1 MSSPGSDVLT
11 VEVPARLV
19 AERASIVLIVV
30 CALVV
35 EVVAA
40 NHPAGPIGL
49 GVVAAVMLYAWQL
62 WRNSHKTRIRS
73 ATLYAHG
80 RWLIDS
86 AAGRAEAKLLSGS
99 RVLGRS
105 VVLRL
110 ACRTG
115 VHSLWLT
122 GWDLPAVE
130 LRQLRV
136 RLLAQGARASA

>member
-19 AERASIVLIVV
+19 AERASVVLIVA

-35 EVVAA
+35 EAVAT
-40 NHPAGPIGL
+40 NHPDAPVGL
-49 GVVAAVMLYAWQL
+49 GVGVGIGLCAWHLLRMCNAA
-62 WRNSHKTRIRS
+62 RIRR
-73 ATLYAHG
+73 ATLDGHG
-80 RWLIDS
+80 RWLVES
-86 AAGRAEAKLLSGS
+86 TAGRSEAELLPGS

-110 ACRTG
+110 RSGPT

-122 GWDLPAVE
+122 GWDLPAGQ
-130 LRQLRV
+130 LRHLRV
-136 RLLAQGARASA
+136 RLLAQGARAGA